1 MTKKNT
7 VWVRKVFRVI
17 SLSSGLLTAC
27 QQLFNSYISPMIVL
41 VPTCRARE
49 QALRIFIESLPSSKR
64 NLPNRR
70 KTINKATKTVEL
82 VSMRTLMCRTPVI
95 LVLALWS
102 TFQTEEELEK
112 AFWWCLTV
120 ACVNSFFNP
129 YIYVYINLTLMN
141 LMKFIKMIRDCSLGR
156 LLPISIGQR
165 RINPRLNYLGLIRT
179 RNACQPLQE
188 VWN

>member
-1 MTKKNT
+1 
-7 VWVRKVFRVI
+7 
-17 SLSSGLLTAC
+17 
-27 QQLFNSYISPMIVL
+27 MIVL
-41 VPTCRARE
+41 VPTCRVRE

-82 VSMRTLMCRTPVI
+82 VLMRTLMCRTPVI

-112 AFWWCLTV
+112 AFLVVPNCGL
-120 ACVNSFFNP
+120 CQFLLQS
-129 YIYVYINLTLMN
+129 IYLRLHQLNLTLMN

-179 RNACQPLQE
+179 RNAWQPLQE